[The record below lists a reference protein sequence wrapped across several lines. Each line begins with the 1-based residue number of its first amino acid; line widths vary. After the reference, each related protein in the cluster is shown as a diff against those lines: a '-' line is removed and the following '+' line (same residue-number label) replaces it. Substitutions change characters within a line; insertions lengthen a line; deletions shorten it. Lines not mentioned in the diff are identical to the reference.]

1 MKILIQSVETG
12 PKILVTVLPRLI
24 GGHGTYNFDKV
35 TKTKTI
41 EKLLG
46 VVNDNNAES
55 VIDILVKPT
64 LTVEG

>member
-1 MKILIQSVETG
+1 MKILIQRVEAE
-12 PKILVTVLPRLI
+12 PKILVIVLPHLI

-46 VVNDNNAES
+46 VVDDNNAES
-55 VIDILVKPT
+55 VINILVKPT